1 MKNRIL
7 DNIQTENTW
16 LDVETVAKLKGI
28 SKRGVRLAI
37 NNDEHKVENTRGGKT
52 YKIRL
57 SSLEEELQIKYIQ
70 EYYNDFKADGNEI
83 IELNNLKIKQEKL
96 ISEVQKKQALAKYD
110 IIKLWLDFRKS
121 LKADKKKNI
130 IDPSFKNVRSDK
142 QFEILFNTGTL
153 YPELFNTVG
162 KISVGSLYRWHRLLG
177 YNGDWTCLVG
187 QYKYSTRKEY
197 KTTLNEEQIKIF
209 IQILLSP
216 SAFSIGK
223 SISLTKH
230 ILKERGYEILPKD
243 VTFRR
248 YAKWYKANN
257 LDKWTLARDGMKALK
272 DKVEPYI
279 VRDVSML
286 EVGQVL
292 IADGHTLNFQ
302 VINPFTGRPSRATLI
317 GFLDWKSGGLVGY
330 DIMLEENTQNIAN
343 ALRNAILN
351 MDKVPEYVY
360 QDNGRAFKSKFFNGD
375 SKFEELGFTG
385 VYKKLG
391 ITPVYATPYNARAK
405 VIERFFLDFQESFE
419 KLMPSY
425 IGTSIDNKPAYMN
438 RNEKLHKQIHSQKAN
453 FVPTIEQALIL
464 IKEWLKFKHS
474 QPCPNNRS
482 KTIAQMLATI
492 QKQNIDESQLDDLM
506 MDTVVKHIGRNGIR
520 FLKADYF
527 NDALYG
533 IRGKCVVKY
542 NLNDLSYIKIYSM
555 KGEFLCRADR
565 VTATHPLAHLLGDVK
580 DIEDY
585 KQKIRKQKQLQNKTI
600 KAVKEHFSLED
611 IDLIKSKLIDAEI
624 SKEELI
630 IEQPAIE
637 KQEVKKEKT
646 KQPENYVQN
655 RKRPIFKDNYERYEW
670 HMKNGCIGN
679 EDRQWLSEYIRSEE
693 FKIIYEK

>member
-1 MKNRIL
+1 MLKKF
-7 DNIQTENTW
+7 NTKETW
-16 LDVETVAKLKGI
+16 IDVETLANLKGV
-28 SKRGVRLAI
+28 SKRAIRLSFNSKNSNYETKI
-37 NNDEHKVENTRGGKT
+37 ENGKGGKL

-57 SSLEEELQIKYIQ
+57 SSIEEELQIKYIH
-70 EYYNDFKADGNEI
+70 EYYDTLATTNNIVELHEFKPKAEKI
-83 IELNNLKIKQEKL
+83 ISFKQREL
-96 ISEVQKKQALAKYD
+96 ALAKYD
-110 IIKLWLDFRKS
+110 LVKIWENYRLEQKQKGISKKV
-121 LKADKKKNI
+121 ADRE
-130 IDPSFKNVRSDK
+130 F
-142 QFEILFNTGTL
+142 LTTYNTGLL
-153 YPELFNTVG
+153 YSKIFNVLG
-162 KISVGSLYRWHRLLG
+162 NISIGALYRWKMLLDK
-177 YNGDWTCLVG
+177 NPDWTTLVG
-187 QYKYSTRKEY
+187 NYNYTANGCYRTS
-197 KTTLNEEQIKIF
+197 LNENEIKIF
-209 IQILLSP
+209 LNILLSP
-216 SAFSIGK
+216 NKFSIGRA
-223 SISLTKH
+223 ISLTQY
-230 ILKERGYEILPKD
+230 ILKEKNAENIPTE

-351 MDKVPEYVY
+351 MDKIPEFVY

-391 ITPVYATPYNARAK
+391 ITPVYATPYNALAK

-453 FVPTIEQALIL
+453 FIPTIEQALIL

-474 QPCPNNRS
+474 QPCPNNRN

-565 VTATHPLAHLLGDVK
+565 VTATHPLAYLLGML
-580 DIEDY
+580 
-585 KQKIRKQKQLQNKTI
+585 KILKIT
-600 KAVKEHFSLED
+600 
-611 IDLIKSKLIDAEI
+611 SK
-624 SKEELI
+624 K
-630 IEQPAIE
+630 
-637 KQEVKKEKT
+637 
-646 KQPENYVQN
+646 
-655 RKRPIFKDNYERYEW
+655 
-670 HMKNGCIGN
+670 
-679 EDRQWLSEYIRSEE
+679 
-693 FKIIYEK
+693 

>member
-1 MKNRIL
+1 MIL
-7 DNIQTENTW
+7 LRRQIISLNYIIF
-16 LDVETVAKLKGI
+16 KLK
-28 SKRGVRLAI
+28 KNKLVADNEFL
-37 NNDEHKVENTRGGKT
+37 TT
-52 YKIRL
+52 Y
-57 SSLEEELQIKYIQ
+57 
-70 EYYNDFKADGNEI
+70 
-83 IELNNLKIKQEKL
+83 
-96 ISEVQKKQALAKYD
+96 
-110 IIKLWLDFRKS
+110 
-121 LKADKKKNI
+121 
-130 IDPSFKNVRSDK
+130 
-142 QFEILFNTGTL
+142 NTGLL
-153 YPELFNTVG
+153 YSKIFNILG
-162 KISVGSLYRWHRLLG
+162 KVSIGALYRWKALLEDK
-177 YNGDWTCLVG
+177 NDWTVLIGNYNYTANGCYRTSL
-187 QYKYSTRKEY
+187 SE
-197 KTTLNEEQIKIF
+197 NEIKIF
-209 IQILLSP
+209 LNILLSP
-216 SAFSIGK
+216 NKFSIGRA
-223 SISLTKH
+223 ITLTQY
-230 ILKERGYEILPKD
+230 ILKEKNAENIPTEI
-243 VTFRR
+243 TFRR
-248 YAKWYKANN
+248 YAKWYRANN

-279 VRDVSML
+279 VRDTSML

-292 IADGHTLNFQ
+292 VADGHTLNFQ
-302 VINPFTGRPSRATLI
+302 VINPFTGKPSRATLI
-317 GFLDWKSGGLVGY
+317 GFLGWKSGGLVGY
-330 DIMLEENTQNIAN
+330 DIMLEENTQNIAS
-343 ALRNAILN
+343 ALRNAILT
-351 MDKVPEYVY
+351 MDKIPEYVY

-375 SKFEELGFTG
+375 SKCLVGDVKRARSSKAADFSPLSPIRFEELGFTG
-385 VYKKLG
+385 IYEKLG
-391 ITPVYATPYNARAK
+391 IKPVYATPYNARAK

-438 RNEKLHKQIHSQKAN
+438 RNEKLHKQIHAQKAN

-464 IKEWLKFKHS
+464 VREWLKFKHS
-474 QPCPNNRS
+474 QPCPNDRT
-482 KTIAQMLATI
+482 KTIQQMLDSI
-492 QKQNIDESQLDDLM
+492 QRQNINESQLDDLM
-506 MDTVVKHIGRNGIR
+506 MDAVVKHIGRNGIR

-542 NLNDLSYIKIYSM
+542 NLNDLSYIKIYSI

-565 VTATHPLAHLLGDVK
+565 VTATHPLAHLMGEIK

-611 IDLIKSKLIDAEI
+611 IDLIKSKLIEAEI

-630 IEQPAIE
+630 IEQSAIE

>member
-1 MKNRIL
+1 
-7 DNIQTENTW
+7 
-16 LDVETVAKLKGI
+16 
-28 SKRGVRLAI
+28 
-37 NNDEHKVENTRGGKT
+37 
-52 YKIRL
+52 
-57 SSLEEELQIKYIQ
+57 
-70 EYYNDFKADGNEI
+70 
-83 IELNNLKIKQEKL
+83 
-96 ISEVQKKQALAKYD
+96 
-110 IIKLWLDFRKS
+110 
-121 LKADKKKNI
+121 
-130 IDPSFKNVRSDK
+130 
-142 QFEILFNTGTL
+142 
-153 YPELFNTVG
+153 
-162 KISVGSLYRWHRLLG
+162 
-177 YNGDWTCLVG
+177 
-187 QYKYSTRKEY
+187 
-197 KTTLNEEQIKIF
+197 
-209 IQILLSP
+209 
-216 SAFSIGK
+216 
-223 SISLTKH
+223 
-230 ILKERGYEILPKD
+230 
-243 VTFRR
+243 
-248 YAKWYKANN
+248 
-257 LDKWTLARDGMKALK
+257 
-272 DKVEPYI
+272 
-279 VRDVSML
+279 ML

-385 VYKKLG
+385 VYQKLG

-474 QPCPNNRS
+474 QPCPNNRN

-585 KQKIRKQKQLQNKTI
+585 KQKIRKQKQLKNKTI

-630 IEQPAIE
+630 IEQPVIE

-646 KQPENYVQN
+646 KQSENYVQN
-655 RKRPIFKDNYERYEW
+655 RKRPIFKDNYERYE
-670 HMKNGCIGN
+670 
-679 EDRQWLSEYIRSEE
+679 
-693 FKIIYEK
+693 